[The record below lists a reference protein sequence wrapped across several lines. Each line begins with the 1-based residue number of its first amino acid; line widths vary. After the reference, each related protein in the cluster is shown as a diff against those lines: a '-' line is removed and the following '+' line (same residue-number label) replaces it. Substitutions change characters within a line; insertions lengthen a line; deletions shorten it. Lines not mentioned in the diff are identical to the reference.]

1 MSEQNAGEQRAAAAV
16 DVMPM
21 TGFQEVLRRSAQFF
35 RPRTATA
42 DPLAETVKK
51 IEQNPA
57 TNQSRLMTRILAG
70 LTYQEGEFRIAEA
83 SSLDADTLFRAITL
97 MDAYAAGTP
106 AREEW
111 IRAVASARAAQLA
124 AGG

>member
-1 MSEQNAGEQRAAAAV
+1 VAASV

-21 TGFQEVLRRSAQFF
+21 AGFQEVLQQSAQFL
-35 RPRTATA
+35 RPRTTTA
-42 DPLAETVKK
+42 NPLAETVKT

-57 TNQSRLMTRILAG
+57 TTQSRLMTRILAA
-70 LTYQEGEFRIAEA
+70 LTYQEGEFRRAEA
-83 SSLDADTLFRAITL
+83 SSLDADTLFRALTL
-97 MDAYAAGTP
+97 INAYASGTP

-111 IRAVASARAAQLA
+111 IRAVASAKAAQLA